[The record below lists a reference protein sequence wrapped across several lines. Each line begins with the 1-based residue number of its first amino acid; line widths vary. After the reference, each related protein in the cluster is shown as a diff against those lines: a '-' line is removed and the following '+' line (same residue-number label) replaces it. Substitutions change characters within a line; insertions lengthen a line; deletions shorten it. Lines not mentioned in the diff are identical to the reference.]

1 MSEMWINTSHLQDRI
16 EDIYR
21 NMKHLAKRKGALL
34 RTKLLFDEV
43 CIARAEIEQVRED
56 MDVLMSIVNRA
67 GDE

>member
-34 RTKLLFDEV
+34 RTKIAYDEV

-56 MDVLMSIVNRA
+56 MNSLMEIVLKV
-67 GDE
+67 GDG